1 VKGLALLHKDFRQA
15 MLSANRAHEKP
26 VISEETLKQILG
38 NIGSLLALNAGML
51 QELEDRMAD
60 WYGCGGSG
68 REGQTDRW
76 TD

>member
-1 VKGLALLHKDFRQA
+1 MKGLALLHKDFRQA

-60 WYGCGGSG
+60 WYGYGGSG
-68 REGQTDRW
+68 REGQMDRW